1 MENSLLNRLTRQV
14 KSKSMARSL
23 LIKRGHMTAD
33 GKLTQEGAR
42 RAALGNAGRAKDR
55 AAKYNGKHSP
65 KDYKYDAKTNMATL
79 RNK

>member
-1 MENSLLNRLTRQV
+1 
-14 KSKSMARSL
+14 MARSL

-55 AAKYNGKHSP
+55 AAKYSGKHSP